1 MPNTQNFCK
10 SRLLST
16 LCISLGLSAAGTLGV
31 SGATSV
37 VVGAVGLSALVGLA
51 PEPDP
56 IPLRWQLSVEP
67 GPLRVMTVDV
77 PSTGPR
83 SYYFFTYKVTN
94 TSNTDLLFAPSFDL
108 GGDTGE
114 LRRSGRDVPPEVS
127 RRILADL
134 ESKEIQDQIGV
145 VGLLLQGEENA
156 REGVVIW
163 PATATHASG
172 LTIYA
177 AGFSGETRQV
187 QIKDPKSG
195 SNKNVM
201 LRKTLMLRYQ
211 GPGEIRN
218 MAGREVELVEER
230 WIMR

>member
-1 MPNTQNFCK
+1 MHHATT
-10 SRLLST
+10 SLLKR
-16 LCISLGLSAAGTLGV
+16 SLSIL
-31 SGATSV
+31 
-37 VVGAVGLSALVGLA
+37 AVGVAGLCATVTTVGSVGVLAAMA

-56 IPLRWQLSVEP
+56 IPRRWQLSVEP
-67 GPLRVMTVDV
+67 GPLRIATVDTAT
-77 PSTGPR
+77 TGPR
-83 SYYFFTYKVTN
+83 KYFYFTYKVTN

-108 GGDTGE
+108 GSGDGQV
-114 LRRSGRDVPPEVS
+114 RRSGRDVPPEVS

-134 ESKEIQDQIGV
+134 ENSAIQDQIGV

-163 PATATHASG
+163 PAWETHVSE

-187 QIKDPKSG
+187 QVKDVKSG
-195 SNKNVM
+195 ALKNVM

-211 GPGEIRN
+211 GPGELKVTEGQSISL
-218 MAGREVELVEER
+218 AEDR